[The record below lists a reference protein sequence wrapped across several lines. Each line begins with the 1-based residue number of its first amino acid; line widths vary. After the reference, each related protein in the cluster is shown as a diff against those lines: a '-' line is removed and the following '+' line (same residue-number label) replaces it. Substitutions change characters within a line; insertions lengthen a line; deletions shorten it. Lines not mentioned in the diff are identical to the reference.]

1 MLAYVLVEGT
11 VRSGTIVS
19 VPSWLPE
26 LMLQVFIPKSK
37 KLASSHLGPM
47 MVVAPKTVLA
57 RLVVAVALQT
67 FGSAVGGCMAL
78 QLLIW
83 LSRPVFDKAAL
94 LLLPQQV
101 NELLPI
107 MKPKY
112 VLSSTPTRSV
122 KQRAFNSSHWLL
134 KQLAGAGAQRP

>member
-1 MLAYVLVEGT
+1 
-11 VRSGTIVS
+11 
-19 VPSWLPE
+19 
-26 LMLQVFIPKSK
+26 
-37 KLASSHLGPM
+37 
-47 MVVAPKTVLA
+47 
-57 RLVVAVALQT
+57 
-67 FGSAVGGCMAL
+67 MAL

-107 MKPKY
+107 MKPKN

>member
-1 MLAYVLVEGT
+1 M
-11 VRSGTIVS
+11 
-19 VPSWLPE
+19 
-26 LMLQVFIPKSK
+26 
-37 KLASSHLGPM
+37 SSFF
-47 MVVAPKTVLA
+47 VVKPW
-57 RLVVAVALQT
+57 LVVLETTSKSVDVRKNECR
-67 FGSAVGGCMAL
+67 VGEYSGE
-78 QLLIW
+78 
-83 LSRPVFDKAAL
+83 RPVFDKAAL

-107 MKPKY
+107 MKTKN

>member
-1 MLAYVLVEGT
+1 MYVLVEGT
-11 VRSGTIVS
+11 YEAA
-19 VPSWLPE
+19 PSSPFAAGLHPEIEKAGILP
-26 LMLQVFIPKSK
+26 PRPDDGG
-37 KLASSHLGPM
+37 GPE
-47 MVVAPKTVLA
+47 KTVLA
-57 RLVVAVALQT
+57 WLVVAVALQT

-107 MKPKY
+107 MKPKN
-112 VLSSTPTRSV
+112 VLSSTPTRCV